1 MSQPLN
7 QGPIGYT
14 RPGPSGPHLVAL
26 SFKVPFAF
34 RHWFKLQALKKD
46 ISMTELLMLCAE
58 SYAKSNG
65 NSQGIEDTEI
75 RK

>member
-34 RHWFKLQALKKD
+34 RRWFKLQALKNN

-58 SYAKSNG
+58 SYAESNG
-65 NSQGIEDTEI
+65 ESQRVENTEI

>member
-7 QGPIGYT
+7 QGPIRYA
-14 RPGPSGPHLVAL
+14 RPGPSDSHLVAL

-34 RHWFKLQALKKD
+34 RRWFKLQALKRN

-58 SYAKSNG
+58 SYADSNG
-65 NSQGIEDTEI
+65 DSQSVENTEI